1 MSKDWDFYETEVEGK
16 PAVVWVDMGIAED
29 APIER
34 LPVAAWVQV
43 AMEAAGEDGLAG
55 VEESARLEAVE
66 AALKAGLVS
75 KGTAYVGR
83 IACGGRCDF
92 HFYTAAAKGW
102 KEQVSQALRAFPES
116 RFQCGSRPDRDWD
129 IYLERLSPA
138 DEDLVRLQN
147 RRICDTLQRS
157 GDRLEQARVIEH
169 WAYFPD
175 ADTRARFVA
184 MAEALGC
191 SVVERIEP
199 EDRGDQYGVRVAGT
213 GVPAHRG
220 IDEIVLPLYRA
231 ASECDGEYEGWETQ
245 VIK

>member
-1 MSKDWDFYETEVEGK
+1 MSKDWDFYESEVDGK
-16 PAVVWVDMGIAED
+16 PARVWVDMGIAED

-43 AMEAAGEDGLAG
+43 MMVQPDAEGLAG
-55 VEESARLEAVE
+55 AEEGARLVAIE
-66 AALKAGLVS
+66 AALTAGLVS

-83 IACGGRCDF
+83 IASGGRCDF

-102 KEQVSQALRAFPES
+102 KEQVTQALHAFPDC

-147 RRICDTLQRS
+147 RRICDSLQRS
-157 GDRLEQARVIEH
+157 GDRLEQARAIEH

-191 SVVERIEP
+191 AVVERIEP
-199 EDRGDQYGVRVAGT
+199 EDRGDQYGVRVSGH
-213 GVPAHRG
+213 GIPAHRD
-220 IDEIVLPLYRA
+220 IDAIVLPLYRA